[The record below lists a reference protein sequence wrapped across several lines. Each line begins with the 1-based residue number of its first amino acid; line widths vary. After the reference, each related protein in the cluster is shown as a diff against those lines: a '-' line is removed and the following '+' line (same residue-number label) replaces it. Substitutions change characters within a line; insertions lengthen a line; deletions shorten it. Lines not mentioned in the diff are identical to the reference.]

1 MKKLV
6 LLLILSVFLL
16 TACGSE
22 QDAITEDTE
31 DTAIKDTVSFEQEKQ
46 YIDTGRFISPEDF
59 NHSIKTYQ
67 QQIEIDF
74 VPRIAVAPHH
84 TVAAELTA
92 QCFSY
97 LPQDTE
103 TVIILAPNHLNNGKQ
118 IMTTDASFTSLAGT
132 VDADTEA
139 ISALVKDGALSYAED
154 QFSTEHSV
162 GMMIPYIAHFMPE
175 AKIIPIICHHS
186 LDMQDGQKL
195 LNALEPYIDEK
206 TVIIGSIDFS
216 HGLDKSGA
224 EERNKQMLIY
234 INDCVPST
242 VERLNST
249 YLDSPGILATLM
261 AYAVSLDR
269 KNPTVLADSNAAVIM
284 QTDQQDVTSYLTL
297 LY

>member
-139 ISALVKDGALSYAED
+139 ISALVKDGALSYAEN
-154 QFSTEHSV
+154 QFSTEHSRTMTSMATGWFLLSLASV
-162 GMMIPYIAHFMPE
+162 EDPMPARFLRSIFFIPRSIMTFHN
-175 AKIIPIICHHS
+175 
-186 LDMQDGQKL
+186 L
-195 LNALEPYIDEK
+195 L
-206 TVIIGSIDFS
+206 
-216 HGLDKSGA
+216 
-224 EERNKQMLIY
+224 
-234 INDCVPST
+234 
-242 VERLNST
+242 
-249 YLDSPGILATLM
+249 
-261 AYAVSLDR
+261 
-269 KNPTVLADSNAAVIM
+269 
-284 QTDQQDVTSYLTL
+284 
-297 LY
+297 